1 MFSFSFSIQNFFL
14 KQVMYPFRLLWDEYQ
29 YYIIYRFVRKN
40 SFLLFFFFIFLGHIH
55 WMHASSPCI
64 IGLMMTHSLSHHYEL
79 IKMVPTFV
87 IRTYR
92 RSPLRHVGRFGQFD
106 MDPTSQWRQ
115 GVVMGVCQ
123 RSLEGFALIGDIS
136 TDICSSVHV
145 WLRVNFSLPASG
157 EVTRTYVFLCYMWT
171 CESGFSCRAS
181 NFHFKLV
188 LF

>member
-29 YYIIYRFVRKN
+29 YYIMYRFVRKN

-92 RSPLRHVGRFGQFD
+92 HSPLRHVGRFGQFD

-136 TDICSSVHV
+136 TDIRSCVAQSEFFV
-145 WLRVNFSLPASG
+145 SG
-157 EVTRTYVFLCYMWT
+157 QWGSDTYVCL
-171 CESGFSCRAS
+171 A
-181 NFHFKLV
+181 
-188 LF
+188 